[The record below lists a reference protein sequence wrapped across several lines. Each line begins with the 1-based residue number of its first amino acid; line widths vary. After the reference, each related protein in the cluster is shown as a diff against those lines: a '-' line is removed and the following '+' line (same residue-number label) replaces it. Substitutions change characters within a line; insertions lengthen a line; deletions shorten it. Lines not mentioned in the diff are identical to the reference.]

1 MAIKISVPSKKAILR
16 SYVLDNPALTILKEE
31 LDLVDEKFF
40 GNVYTIKNGVRN
52 PIKTH
57 VSEVIQELENDGI
70 GYKIKVPSR
79 KGSAHEQLLF
89 VKYAK

>member
-16 SYVLDNPALTILKEE
+16 SYVLENPAYTITKEE

-40 GNVYTIKNGVRN
+40 GNVYTVKNGVRN

-57 VSEVIQELENDGI
+57 VSEVIQELEDSGI
-70 GYKIKVPSR
+70 GYKISIPSR
-79 KGSAHEQLLF
+79 KGTGHEQLLF